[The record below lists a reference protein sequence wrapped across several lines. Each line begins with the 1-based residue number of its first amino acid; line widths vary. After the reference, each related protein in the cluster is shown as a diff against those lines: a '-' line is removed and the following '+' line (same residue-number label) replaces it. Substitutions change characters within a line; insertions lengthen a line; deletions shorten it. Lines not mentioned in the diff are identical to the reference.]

1 MMKKIFSVIA
11 VLLASAGVFAN
22 SEEAAV
28 KQVLTDSYKFIRA
41 MDVRGV
47 LTLCHPEYVEIA
59 ADGEKFTYSSLQE
72 MIPEYENMRKAIL
85 KGTVPGAGLLDV
97 ICAIAVL
104 EDEQVTDDIV
114 KICREMGNTPDGKK
128 MLEEAQKA
136 LSAMHKEYL
145 AYMDKES
152 RSVKI
157 QSVNVEKESAVLI
170 FTAIGADS
178 GKMEETTLKMVKVDG
193 KWLIKESISKYM
205 EK

>member
-28 KQVLTDSYKFIRA
+28 KQVLTDSYKFIRE

-47 LTLCHPEYVEIA
+47 LTLCHPEYVEVA

-85 KGTVPGAGLLDV
+85 KGTAPGAGLLDV
-97 ICAIAVL
+97 ICAIAAL
-104 EDEQVTDDIV
+104 DDDQVTDDVI
-114 KICREMGNTPDGKK
+114 KLCREMENTQDGKK
-128 MLEEAQKA
+128 LLEESRKA

-145 AYMDKES
+145 AHVDKES
-152 RSVKI
+152 SSVEI
-157 QSVNVEKESAVLI
+157 QSVSIDKDNAVLI
-170 FTAIGADS
+170 FSAIGADS
-178 GKMEETTLKMVKVDG
+178 GKKEETTLKMVKVDS

-205 EK
+205 KK